1 MKRWLNTA
9 LAVVLVLA
17 IAAGGFFLPNFV
29 SARLDRRNQDTAF
42 SLSTGDAQGAASIL
56 RLKLTDGIQ
65 NLFYGTKEPVELDE
79 SAAVHTLAE
88 MAQYAQDLLG
98 ALEKDSALFGGGFS
112 VQEGATVQY
121 ANYGSG
127 FVLWG
132 IALSNPRGDTA
143 SFLLDDATGCV
154 LALSYE
160 FAYDFGFQIRQNDLW
175 DYLLRVFENRVGAT
189 VAAALGEPYDEVQI
203 PMPEAAKKCSACMRA
218 ARTPSRC
225 GCSTPET
232 RAVTTT
238 AWTAASPTI
247 CSFTTRTPTPP
258 FPCRRGVW
266 KILCISTRNDAVW
279 MPKRCRTDHSLR

>member
-98 ALEKDSALFGGGFS
+98 ALK
-112 VQEGATVQY
+112 
-121 ANYGSG
+121 
-127 FVLWG
+127 
-132 IALSNPRGDTA
+132 RTA
-143 SFLLDDATGCV
+143 RCS
-154 LALSYE
+154 
-160 FAYDFGFQIRQNDLW
+160 
-175 DYLLRVFENRVGAT
+175 
-189 VAAALGEPYDEVQI
+189 AAA
-203 PMPEAAKKCSACMRA
+203 
-218 ARTPSRC
+218 
-225 GCSTPET
+225 
-232 RAVTTT
+232 
-238 AWTAASPTI
+238 
-247 CSFTTRTPTPP
+247 
-258 FPCRRGVW
+258 FPCRRARPS
-266 KILCISTRNDAVW
+266 STQTTAAASSSGASR
-279 MPKRCRTDHSLR
+279 

>member
-1 MKRWLNTA
+1 MKPWMRTA
-9 LAVVLVLA
+9 VAVVLVLV
-17 IAAGGFFLPNFV
+17 IAAGGFFLPNLV
-29 SARLDRRNQDTAF
+29 AARLDRTDQDTAF
-42 SLSTGDAQGAASIL
+42 SLSTGDEQGPATVL
-56 RLKLTDGIQ
+56 RRKLTDGMQ
-65 NLFYGTKEPVELDE
+65 NLFYGAEDPVELDE

-98 ALEKDSALFGGGFS
+98 ALEKDSALFGGNFS
-112 VQEGATVQY
+112 VREGATVQY

-132 IALSNPRGDTA
+132 ITLSNPRGDTA

-175 DYLLRVFENRVGAT
+175 DYLLCVFENRVGAT
-189 VAAALGEPYDEVQI
+189 VAAALGVPYDEVQI
-203 PMPEAAKKCSACMRA
+203 PMPEAAKKSSVCAQAVETPFPCS
-218 ARTPSRC
+218 
-225 GCSTPET
+225 CSTPET

-238 AWTAASPTI
+238 AWTAASPTT
-247 CSFTTRTPTPP
+247 CSFMTRTPTRP
-258 FPCRRGVW
+258 FPCRHGAW
-266 KILCISTRNDAVW
+266 KILCISTHNDAVS